1 MDAQARKKAAYRA
14 KLNAKKKDKRIDSP
28 LVRYNELEQ
37 PVCRVCDLVL
47 KSESHWDAH
56 QVSRKHNECFGVES
70 AMMMFVRV
78 FPPTRTSI
86 PLS

>member
-1 MDAQARKKAAYRA
+1 MDAQARKKAVYRA

-56 QVSRKHNECFGVES
+56 QVSRKHHELEPAIYLHVKDSYMIWWG
-70 AMMMFVRV
+70 
-78 FPPTRTSI
+78 
-86 PLS
+86 